1 MMNVIKIATL
11 YLCLGLKNKK
21 ETVKKLI
28 IDNEIEILCLQ
39 ETEIP
44 INYPIDLLT
53 FRGYSFENENNQ
65 FKSRCGI
72 YVSDKLS
79 YLRRY
84 DLEIINMH
92 VMIIDIDDNQK
103 TRIMN
108 VYRPFNPQNAQ
119 TQRDFFDTQLA
130 IIKNNLTENTIILG
144 DFNLDQL
151 KANDLTYSHKN
162 YFAAL
167 NECFN
172 PLYLL
177 QMVTFETWSR
187 TINNV
192 VCSSTIDHIYVKDP
206 TKINTIY
213 PITPP
218 FGDHSIIIAE
228 IQIKKAPKADL
239 YRRNGKITPL

>member
-1 MMNVIKIATL
+1 MNVIKIATL
-11 YLCLGLKNKK
+11 NLCLGLKNKK

-28 IDNEIEILCLQ
+28 IDHEIEILCLQ

-44 INYPIDLLT
+44 VDYPIDLLT

-130 IIKNNLTENTIILG
+130 IIKNNFTENTIILG

-151 KANDLTYSHKN
+151 KVIKTILRHSTS
-162 YFAAL
+162 AL
-167 NECFN
+167 I
-172 PLYLL
+172 PLICYK
-177 QMVTFETWSR
+177 W
-187 TINNV
+187 
-192 VCSSTIDHIYVKDP
+192 
-206 TKINTIY
+206 
-213 PITPP
+213 
-218 FGDHSIIIAE
+218 
-228 IQIKKAPKADL
+228 
-239 YRRNGKITPL
+239 